1 MPYAVNTMPRPRSLT
16 PDQLAAA
23 ALAVIDREGLPGL
36 SMRAVAVELGI
47 STMAL
52 YRYVQDRGELEAL
65 VVELVLGAVD
75 STPPPLTAGPWRAR
89 VTVLV
94 DRMRDTIGA
103 HPAVLPLTMSHRH
116 RSLSVMRWGETVL
129 GVLREAGLGPE
140 ERIIAL
146 RALLAYAIGAV
157 QQEHLG
163 ALSGAGTAAIAEL
176 PAEEFPY
183 MTEAALGARSLTPDR
198 EFHGGLALFLDGLG
212 R

>member
-1 MPYAVNTMPRPRSLT
+1 MPRPRSLT
-16 PDQLAAA
+16 PDQLAGA
-23 ALAVIDREGLPGL
+23 ALAVIDREGLAGL

-52 YRYVQDRGELEAL
+52 YRYVADRGELEAL

-89 VTVLV
+89 VTLLV
-94 DRMRDTIGA
+94 DRMRDTVGA
-103 HPAVLPLTMSHRH
+103 HPAVLPLTMTHRH
-116 RSLSVMRWGETVL
+116 RSPAVLRWGETVL
-129 GVLREAGLGPE
+129 GVLGEAGLGAE
-140 ERIIAL
+140 QRIIAL
-146 RALLAYAIGAV
+146 RALLAYVIGAI

-176 PAEEFPY
+176 PADEYPY
-183 MTEAALGARSLTPDR
+183 LTEAALGARALTQDR
-198 EFHGGLALFLDGLG
+198 EFHGGLTLLLDGLG